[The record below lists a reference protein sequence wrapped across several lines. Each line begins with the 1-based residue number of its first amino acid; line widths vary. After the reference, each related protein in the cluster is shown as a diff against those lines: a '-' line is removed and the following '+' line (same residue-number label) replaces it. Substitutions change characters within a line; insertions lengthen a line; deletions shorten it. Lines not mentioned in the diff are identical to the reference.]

1 MAHNIKTIK
10 EQFKKAGVFH
20 TDEALALLMRER
32 VGECKRVYDPTC
44 GDGALLAVF
53 PDDVEKYGQEINP
66 EFLSDAEARLKN
78 FHGYAGD
85 TLTDPAF
92 ADIQFDAIVANPPF
106 SIAWTPTH
114 DPRFDAAPV
123 LAPKS
128 KADYAFILHVLS
140 KLTEDG
146 TAAVLCS
153 PGVLYRGNAE
163 GKIRKWLVE
172 NGHIWRVER
181 IPGGHFVDTPIE
193 TALLTIRRKP
203 CTSIT
208 FVDTVENLSRDVP
221 LDEVA
226 GRGYQLSVG
235 AYVEKP
241 LEPCKS
247 EPMDT
252 AKMEAEIEDTAIE
265 ALRQQ
270 LKIAKVLQEI
280 DSAIDAEKFARRIIE
295 TVQAF
300 LENR

>member
-1 MAHNIKTIK
+1 MAHNIKAIK

-20 TDEALALLMRER
+20 TDEALARLMRDR

-114 DPRFDAAPV
+114 DPRFDVAPV
-123 LAPKS
+123 LAPKG

-153 PGVLYRGNAE
+153 PGVLHRGNAE

-172 NGHIWRVER
+172 NGHVWRVER

-221 LDEVA
+221 LEEVA
-226 GRGYQLSVG
+226 GKGYTLSVN

-241 LEPCKS
+241 LESSES
-247 EPMDT
+247 EPLDM

-265 ALRQQ
+265 GIRKQ
-270 LKIAKVLQEI
+270 LEIAKVLQQI
-280 DSAIDAEKFARRIIE
+280 DPAIDAEKFAHRIIE
-295 TVQAF
+295 AVQEF